1 MFYGEYSHSI
11 DAKGRTIVPSKLRE
25 ALGDHFMITKGMD
38 GCLMA
43 YDMTAWEEFAVK
55 LKELPTMTNK
65 NARQFARHFGGS
77 AVELECDSQGR
88 VLIPANLRSFAGM
101 SKEAVF
107 LGLGDRIEIWS
118 KEKYETDAT
127 SEDMD
132 EIAAA
137 LEAVGIS
144 I

>member
-1 MFYGEYSHSI
+1 MYYGEYSHSI
-11 DAKGRTIVPSKLRE
+11 DPKGRTIVPSKLRE
-25 ALGDHFMITKGMD
+25 ALGDHFVITKGMD

-43 YDMTAWEEFAVK
+43 YDMEAWEEFAAR

-77 AVELECDSQGR
+77 ATDVECDSQGR
-88 VLIPANLRSFAGM
+88 VLIPANLRNYAGM
-101 SKEAVF
+101 SKDAVF

-118 KEKYETDAT
+118 KDRYETDAT
-127 SEDMD
+127 GEDMD